1 MLSKDVEL
9 MLSIAVHEA
18 HRRNHPY
25 ISLEHLLFAIA
36 NHEAGAQIIKD
47 CGGDPRRIKAQIE
60 DFFNTHISNT
70 KGADSPQ
77 PTVAFQRV
85 INATILHIQSSGK
98 QVVEPGDLLAM
109 LMIEEDSH
117 ATYFLKQEGISRLN
131 ILNYISH
138 GGGQVQTQETTR
150 EGGQNA
156 QQEQNPLLLF
166 TANLTQKARAGLLDP
181 LIGRENELQRTMQV
195 LCRRRKN
202 NPIFVGEP
210 GVGKTAMAEGLA
222 IKISNFDAPEPLLD
236 AEIYALDMGALVAG
250 TKYRGE
256 FEGRLKALINQLSRM
271 SNAILFIDEIH
282 TVVGAGAA
290 SGGSLDASNILKPA
304 LVGGEIK
311 VIGSTT
317 YDEYRNF
324 FEKDRALA
332 RRFQK
337 IEIKEPSTEECY
349 NILNGLKKYYEQHHG
364 VRYSEKALKYASELA
379 TRYMPDKFLPDKA
392 IDILDEAGASA
403 RMAATYKDNMLI
415 TAKHIE
421 NIVARMT
428 NLPIATISVDERQR
442 MENLNERLK
451 SVIFAQ
457 DEAVERVVKAIKRSC
472 AGLSH
477 PTHPIGAFLFTGP
490 TGVGKTELARQLA
503 ACLDMQFHR
512 IDMSEYMEKHAVSR
526 LIGAPPG
533 YIGFEQG
540 GLLTET
546 IRKNPHCVLLLD
558 EMEKAHEDVFNI
570 LLQVMDNATLTDNT
584 GRKADFRH
592 VILVMTSNVGARELE
607 ANTIGFQVAP
617 EKDTQDSRMNDAV
630 KRVFSPEFR
639 NRLDAVVHFNALTQ
653 DVMRKIVDKLIAE
666 VQSQL
671 QSKKIGLHL
680 TDTAREWLA
689 LHGFDSKYGARPLQ
703 RLIQETIKDALA
715 EHILK
720 GALKKGDTALFD
732 ATGSGLT
739 LKHAEDTRQSEI
751 LFEDRKQ

>member
-36 NHEAGAQIIKD
+36 NHEAGAQIIRD
-47 CGGDPRRIKAQIE
+47 CGGDPRRIKRQIE
-60 DFFNTHISNT
+60 EFFSTHLSSE
-70 KGADSPQ
+70 KGSSSPQ
-77 PTVAFQRV
+77 PTIAFQRV
-85 INATILHIQSSGK
+85 INSTILHIQSSGK

-109 LMIEEDSH
+109 LMVEEDSH
-117 ATYFLKQEGISRLN
+117 ATYFLKQAGITRLD

-138 GGGQVQTQETTR
+138 GGDQVQTQEKDGSQVT
-150 EGGQNA
+150 
-156 QQEQNPLLLF
+156 QQEQNLLRNF
-166 TANLTQKARAGLLDP
+166 TINLTQKARAGLLDP
-181 LIGRENELQRTMQV
+181 LIGRDNELQRTMQV

-222 IKISNFDAPEPLLD
+222 IKIANLDAPEPLLD

-256 FEGRLKALINQLSRM
+256 FEGRLKALINQLSKM

-304 LVGGEIK
+304 LVSGEIK

-337 IEIKEPSTEECY
+337 IEIKEPTPEECY
-349 NILNGLKKYYEQHHG
+349 NILNGLKKYYELHHG
-364 VRYSEKALKYASELA
+364 VKYSEKAIKYASELA
-379 TRYMPDKFLPDKA
+379 ARYMPDKFLPDKA

-403 RMAATYKDNMLI
+403 RMASTYKDNLMI
-415 TAKHIE
+415 TARHIE
-421 NIVARMT
+421 NIVASMT
-428 NLPIATISVDERQR
+428 NLPLTTISMDERQKL
-442 MENLNERLK
+442 EHLEERLK

-457 DEAVERVVKAIKRSC
+457 DEAIEQVARAIKRSSV
-472 AGLSH
+472 GLSH

-490 TGVGKTELARQLA
+490 TGVGKTELAKQLA
-503 ACLDMQFHR
+503 NCLSMSFHR

-546 IRKNPHCVLLLD
+546 IRKNPYCVLLLD

-592 VILVMTSNVGARELE
+592 VIVIMTSNVGAREME
-607 ANTIGFQVAP
+607 ANTIGFQVAS
-617 EKDTQDSRMNDAV
+617 EKGLQDSRVQEAV

-639 NRLDAVVHFNALTQ
+639 NRLDAIIHFNPLTQ
-653 DVMRKIVDKLIAE
+653 GVMRKIVDKLLFE
-666 VQSQL
+666 VEQQL
-671 QSKKIGLHL
+671 QTKKIHLRL
-680 TDTAREWLA
+680 TDAAKDWLA
-689 LHGFDSKYGARPLQ
+689 RNGYDPKYGARPLQ
-703 RLIQETIKDALA
+703 RLIQETIKDVLA
-715 EHILK
+715 EYILK
-720 GALKKGDTALFD
+720 GQIKKGDTALFD
-732 ATGSGLT
+732 VSDVGISLQNAMSYQ
-739 LKHAEDTRQSEI
+739 D
-751 LFEDRKQ
+751 

>member
-36 NHEAGAQIIKD
+36 NHEAGAQIIRD
-47 CGGDPRRIKAQIE
+47 CGGDPRRIKRQIE
-60 DFFNTHISNT
+60 EFFSTHLSSE
-70 KGADSPQ
+70 KGSSSPQ
-77 PTVAFQRV
+77 PTIAFQRV
-85 INATILHIQSSGK
+85 INSTILHIQSSGK

-109 LMIEEDSH
+109 LMVEEDSH
-117 ATYFLKQEGISRLN
+117 ATYFLKQAGITRLD

-138 GGGQVQTQETTR
+138 GGDQVQTQEKDGSQVT
-150 EGGQNA
+150 
-156 QQEQNPLLLF
+156 QQEQNLLRNF
-166 TANLTQKARAGLLDP
+166 TINLTQKARAGLLDP
-181 LIGRENELQRTMQV
+181 LIGRDNELQRTMQV

-222 IKISNFDAPEPLLD
+222 IKIANLDAPEPLLD

-256 FEGRLKALINQLSRM
+256 FEGRLKALINQLSKM

-304 LVGGEIK
+304 LVSGEIK

-337 IEIKEPSTEECY
+337 IEIKEPTPEECY
-349 NILNGLKKYYEQHHG
+349 NILNGLKKYYELHHG
-364 VRYSEKALKYASELA
+364 VKYSEKAIKYASELA
-379 TRYMPDKFLPDKA
+379 ARYMPDKFLPDKA

-403 RMAATYKDNMLI
+403 RMASTYKDNLMI
-415 TAKHIE
+415 TARHIE
-421 NIVARMT
+421 NIVACMT
-428 NLPIATISVDERQR
+428 NLPLTTISMDERQKL
-442 MENLNERLK
+442 EHLEERLK

-457 DEAVERVVKAIKRSC
+457 DEAIEQVARAIKRSSV
-472 AGLSH
+472 GLSH

-490 TGVGKTELARQLA
+490 TGVGKTELAKQLA
-503 ACLDMQFHR
+503 SCLSMSFHR

-546 IRKNPHCVLLLD
+546 IRKNPYCVLLLD

-592 VILVMTSNVGARELE
+592 VIVIMTSNVGAREME
-607 ANTIGFQVAP
+607 ANTIGFQVAS
-617 EKDTQDSRMNDAV
+617 EKGLQDSRVQEAV

-639 NRLDAVVHFNALTQ
+639 NRLDAIIHFNPLTPG
-653 DVMRKIVDKLIAE
+653 VMRKIVDKLLFE
-666 VQSQL
+666 VEQQL
-671 QSKKIGLHL
+671 QTKKIHLRL
-680 TDTAREWLA
+680 TDAAKDWLA
-689 LHGFDSKYGARPLQ
+689 RNGYDSKYGARPLQ
-703 RLIQETIKDALA
+703 RLIQETIKDVLA
-715 EHILK
+715 EYILK
-720 GALKKGDTALFD
+720 GQIKKGDTALFD
-732 ATGSGLT
+732 VSDVGISLQNAMSYQ
-739 LKHAEDTRQSEI
+739 D
-751 LFEDRKQ
+751 

>member
-36 NHEAGAQIIKD
+36 NHEAGAQIIRD
-47 CGGDPRRIKAQIE
+47 CGGEPRRIKAQIE
-60 DFFNTHISNT
+60 EFFNTHLQSQNNQT
-70 KGADSPQ
+70 TPQ

-85 INATILHIQSSGK
+85 INSTVIQIQSSGK

-109 LMIEEDSH
+109 LMVEEDSY
-117 ATYFLKQEGISRLN
+117 ATYFLKQEGISRLT

-138 GGGQVQTQETTR
+138 GGNQVQTQESTNNNQTSQ
-150 EGGQNA
+150 QN
-156 QQEQNPLLLF
+156 NPLLLF
-166 TANLTQKARAGLLDP
+166 TINLTQKARAGLLDP
-181 LIGRENELQRTMQV
+181 LIGRETELQRTMQI

-222 IKISNFDAPEPLLD
+222 IKIANLEAPEPLLD

-256 FEGRLKALINQLSRM
+256 FEGRLKALIKQLSKM

-304 LVGGEIK
+304 LVNGEIK

-317 YDEYRNF
+317 YEEYRNF

-337 IEIKEPSTEECY
+337 IEIKEPSLEECY
-349 NILNGLKKYYEQHHG
+349 NILNGLKKYYEEHHG

-379 TRYMPDKFLPDKA
+379 IRYMPDKFLPDKA

-403 RMAATYKDNMLI
+403 RIAANYRENLLI

-421 NIVARMT
+421 NIVAKMT
-428 NLPIATISVDERQR
+428 NLPITTISLDERHK
-442 MENLNERLK
+442 MEQLEERLK

-457 DEAVERVVKAIKRSC
+457 DEAVERVVKAIKRSY

-490 TGVGKTELARQLA
+490 TGVGKTELAKQLA
-503 ACLDMQFHR
+503 NCLNMKFHR

-592 VILVMTSNVGARELE
+592 VILIMTSNVGAREME
-607 ANTIGFQVAP
+607 TNAIGFNVRSGGNLQKGRVA
-617 EKDTQDSRMNDAV
+617 DAI
-630 KRVFSPEFR
+630 KRVFTPEFR
-639 NRLDAVVHFNALTQ
+639 NRLDAIVHFNPLTPE
-653 DVMRKIVDKLIAE
+653 VMRKIVDKMLSE
-666 VQSQL
+666 VQDQL
-671 QSKKIGLHL
+671 KSKKINIQV
-680 TDTAREWLA
+680 TEEAKNWLA
-689 LHGFDSKYGARPLQ
+689 THGFDEKYGARPLQ
-703 RLIQETIKDALA
+703 RLIQETVKDVLA
-715 EHILK
+715 ENILK
-720 GALKKGDTALFD
+720 GDLKKGDTAIFD
-732 ATGSGLT
+732 VTDTGLVLQNIASY
-739 LKHAEDTRQSEI
+739 QI
-751 LFEDRKQ
+751 

>member
-47 CGGDPRRIKAQIE
+47 CGGDPRRIKAQVE
-60 DFFNTHISNT
+60 EFFNTHLSNT

-98 QVVEPGDLLAM
+98 QMVEPGDLLAM

-138 GGGQVQTQETTR
+138 GGDQVQTQEPEITR
-150 EGGQNA
+150 QKASQN
-156 QQEQNPLLLF
+156 QNPLNLF
-166 TANLTQKARAGLLDP
+166 AVNLTQKARAGLLDP
-181 LIGRENELQRTMQV
+181 LIGRENELHRTMQV

-202 NPIFVGEP
+202 NPIFIGEP

-222 IKISNFDAPEPLLD
+222 IKIADLDAPEPLLD

-256 FEGRLKALINQLSRM
+256 FEGRLKSLITQLAKM

-304 LVGGEIK
+304 LVSGEIK

-349 NILNGLKKYYEQHHG
+349 NILDGLKRYYEQHHG

-428 NLPIATISVDERQR
+428 NLPLSSISTDERQKI
-442 MENLNERLK
+442 EHLDERLK

-457 DEAVERVVKAIKRSC
+457 DEAVERVVKAIKRSY
-472 AGLSH
+472 AGLAH

-503 ACLDMQFHR
+503 ACLDMSFHR

-546 IRKNPHCVLLLD
+546 IRKTPHCVLLLD

-592 VILVMTSNVGARELE
+592 VILIMTSNVGAREME
-607 ANTIGFQVAP
+607 TDTIGFQVSLA
-617 EKDTQDSRMNDAV
+617 KDTQNSRMNEAV

-639 NRLDAVVHFNALTQ
+639 NRLDAVVHFNSLTQ
-653 DVMRKIVDKLIAE
+653 DVMRKIVDKLLAE
-666 VQSQL
+666 VQTQL
-671 QSKKIGLHL
+671 QTKKIDLRL
-680 TDTAREWLA
+680 TDAAKDWLA
-689 LHGFDSKYGARPLQ
+689 LHGFDTKYGARPLQ
-703 RLIQETIKDALA
+703 RLIQESIKDALA
-715 EHILK
+715 EHILN
-720 GALKKGDTALFD
+720 GDLKKGDTALFD
-732 ATGSGLT
+732 AIDSRLM
-739 LKHAEDTRQSEI
+739 LKHTEGSRQPEI
-751 LFEDRKQ
+751 LFEGRAQ